1 MNQPKVSALYIYPI
15 KSLGPISLDS
25 SHIDALGLKNDRRF
39 MLVDA
44 NGQFIS
50 QRTFPGLVRFHL
62 SINQKGEI
70 EILDKVSHLRKILSY
85 TPELGQ
91 KIPVKIWE
99 DEVDARL
106 VLEDFSD
113 FFSDLLEI
121 PVRLVMMDSASSRQT
136 DHKHHTDISKYTSF
150 ADSLPILVCTEASAK
165 DLSEQVG
172 AFNLMRFR
180 PNLVISNDIPF
191 EEDTWK
197 EISIGEVRLFG
208 AKPCARCNL
217 VNVNPKTG
225 TVSSEILKG
234 LSSYRKFGQKVYFGQ
249 QFVPISLGQI
259 HVGDVVDIVDTKDAI
274 Y

>member
-1 MNQPKVSALYIYPI
+1 
-15 KSLGPISLDS
+15 
-25 SHIDALGLKNDRRF
+25 
-39 MLVDA
+39 
-44 NGQFIS
+44 
-50 QRTFPGLVRFHL
+50 
-62 SINQKGEI
+62 
-70 EILDKVSHLRKILSY
+70 
-85 TPELGQ
+85 
-91 KIPVKIWE
+91 
-99 DEVDARL
+99 
-106 VLEDFSD
+106 
-113 FFSDLLEI
+113 
-121 PVRLVMMDSASSRQT
+121 
-136 DHKHHTDISKYTSF
+136 
-150 ADSLPILVCTEASAK
+150 VCTEASAK

-172 AFNLMRFR
+172 AFKLRRFR

>member
-136 DHKHHTDISKYTSF
+136 DHKHHTDLSKYTSF

>member
-39 MLVDA
+39 MLVDP

-180 PNLVISNDIPF
+180 PNLVISNDTPF

-234 LSSYRKFGQKVYFGQ
+234 LSFYRKFGQKVYFGQ

>member
-25 SHIDALGLKNDRRF
+25 SQIDTLGLKNDRRF
-39 MLVDA
+39 MLIDA

-50 QRTFPGLVRFHL
+50 QRTFPGLIRFHL

-70 EILDKVSHLRKILSY
+70 EILDKVSHLRKILRH
-85 TPELGQ
+85 TPDLGEKLLVQ
-91 KIPVKIWE
+91 IWE
-99 DEVDARL
+99 DEVEARL

-113 FFSDLLEI
+113 FFSDLLET
-121 PVRLVMMDSASSRQT
+121 PVRLVMMESASSRKTDKKHQT
-136 DHKHHTDISKYTSF
+136 ELSKFTSF
-150 ADSLPILVCTEASAK
+150 ADSLPILVCSEASAK

-180 PNLVISNDIPF
+180 PNLVISNEIPF

-259 HVGDVVDIVDTKDAI
+259 HVGDVVNIVDKKDAI

>member
-39 MLVDA
+39 MLVDP

-99 DEVDARL
+99 DEVEARL

-136 DHKHHTDISKYTSF
+136 DKKHQTELSKFTSF
-150 ADSLPILVCTEASAK
+150 ADSLPILVCSEASAK
-165 DLSEQVG
+165 DLSEKVG

-180 PNLVISNDIPF
+180 PNLVISNEIPF